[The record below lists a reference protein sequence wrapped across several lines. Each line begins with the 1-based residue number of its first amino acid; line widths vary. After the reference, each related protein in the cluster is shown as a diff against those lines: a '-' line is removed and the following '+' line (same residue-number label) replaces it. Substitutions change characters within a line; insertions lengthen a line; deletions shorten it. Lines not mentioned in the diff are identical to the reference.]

1 MVELGLKLDKLS
13 YATLRSVDAATHPQ
27 SRRRAHA
34 TYPLSTNALRGTLHI
49 GAVALPQHCRD
60 RWRQDWEGELHACAT
75 IHDRITFARNVLL
88 GLPAMAIATRR
99 TDRR

>member
-27 SRRRAHA
+27 SRRPPPP

-88 GLPAMAIATRR
+88 GLPAMAISTRR